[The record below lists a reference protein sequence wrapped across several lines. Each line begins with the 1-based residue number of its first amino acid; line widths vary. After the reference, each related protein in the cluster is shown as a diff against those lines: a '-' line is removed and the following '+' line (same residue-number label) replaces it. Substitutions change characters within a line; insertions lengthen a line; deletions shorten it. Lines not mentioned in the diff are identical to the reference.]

1 MANPVPQ
8 FTHFIKTLARNH
20 PNFAYI
26 HLVSSRVAG
35 SETKADAD
43 ANVNPSEDIDFAKA
57 AWGDRPFLSC
67 GGWTPDSALSH
78 MEGNGT
84 ENEAVVFG
92 RHFIS
97 NVCPSCF
104 ALLLS
109 LLTMLSS
116 PTYLKGS

>member
-1 MANPVPQ
+1 MKMDDPVPQ
-8 FTHFIKTLARNH
+8 YTHFIETLAHNH

-26 HLVSSRVAG
+26 HLVNAM
-35 SETKADAD
+35 KAD
-43 ANVNPSEDIDFAKA
+43 VNPSETLDFAKT

-67 GGWTPDSALSH
+67 GSWAPDSALSH

-97 NVCPSCF
+97 NV
-104 ALLLS
+104 S
-109 LLTMLSS
+109 LRT
-116 PTYLKGS
+116 PHFPCHY